1 MTTLSSQPLLHRR
14 SDDRIISGLSAG
26 VGDSLGVPAAY
37 VRAAFVTLS
46 LAGGVGVFAYLIG
59 WFLTSDVTTDDSDM
73 KPLDR
78 SQRIGLA
85 LMFIATLMTLSIFGV
100 WFGDSVVWPIGLMA
114 FGLAAI
120 WDRSEP
126 NVSALVIPG
135 ADGTTTSSITRI
147 VVGSG
152 VLITGVALFAAT
164 RDTLQA
170 LGLPLL
176 AVTITAA
183 GLLLLLAPWIYQLVG
198 ALDQERNDR
207 IRSEERSDVA
217 AHLHDSVLQTL
228 ALIQRSDDPKRMVT
242 LARAQEREL
251 RHWLFAQSPEAA
263 STLLS
268 TALEALANK
277 VEDDYDV
284 RVEVVTVGDAET
296 DDSLNA
302 LVQAAGEAAAN
313 AARHSGADRVSVY
326 AETKEGRT
334 DVFVSDQGKGFD
346 IDNIDED
353 RHGISDSIL
362 GRMKRHGG
370 EVTITSE
377 AGEGTEIHL
386 SMALA
391 SEAS

>member
-1 MTTLSSQPLLHRR
+1 MTTITSQPTLRR
-14 SDDRIISGLSAG
+14 RTDERMISGLSAG
-26 VGDSLGVPAAY
+26 IGDSLGVPAPY
-37 VRAAFVTLS
+37 IRAAFVTLS
-46 LAGGVGVFAYLIG
+46 MAGGVGVAAYLLG
-59 WFLTSDVTTDDSDM
+59 WFLTSDATSDHGEM
-73 KPLDR
+73 KALDR

-85 LMFIATLMTLSIFGV
+85 LMFIASLTTLSIVGL
-100 WFGDSVVWPIGLMA
+100 WFGDSVVWPIALMA

-126 NVSALVIPG
+126 NVAAFVIPG
-135 ADGTTTSSITRI
+135 SGGSTKSSITRI
-147 VVGSG
+147 VVGAG
-152 VLITGVALFAAT
+152 VLITGVALFAAS
-164 RDTLQA
+164 RDSLQA

-198 ALDQERNDR
+198 AVDQERNDR
-207 IRSEERSDVA
+207 IRSEERTDVA

-228 ALIQRSDDPKRMVT
+228 ALIQRTEDPKRMVT

-251 RHWLFAQSPEAA
+251 RHWLFSQSPEAA

-277 VEDDYDV
+277 VEDDYDI

-313 AARHSGADRVSVY
+313 AARHSGADRVSIY
-326 AETKEGRT
+326 AETKDGHT

-346 IDNIDED
+346 IDSIDED
-353 RHGISDSIL
+353 RHGITDSIL

-377 AGEGTEIHL
+377 AGDGTEIHL